1 MNANMTQTNTPSST
15 SPHQFPNRFTSRVSI
30 CQANYAD
37 PLHAQAVVNLLD
49 AYAQDPAGGGQ
60 ALAAFTKTHLVA
72 ELAARPQAF
81 SVLAFDDH
89 APVGLVNCIEGFS
102 TFACKPLV
110 NVHDVV
116 VLGSHRGQRVA
127 EQMLAVAEQIAL
139 QRGACKLTL
148 EVLTGNLGAIKLY
161 ERIGF
166 AGYQLDPAMGHAVF
180 LQKWLE

>member
-1 MNANMTQTNTPSST
+1 MTQANTPNSS
-15 SPHQFPNRFTSRVSI
+15 SPDPFPNRFDNRVII
-30 CQANYAD
+30 CQVNYAD

-49 AYAQDPAGGGQ
+49 AYAQDPAGGGR

-81 SVLAFDDH
+81 SVLAFEGD

-127 EQMLAVAEQIAL
+127 EQMLALAEQIAL

-148 EVLTGNLGAIKLY
+148 EVLTGNPSATKLY